1 VGRVFLEHDAFYV
14 YFLLLLSTLV
24 SQPAGWIKLYPT
36 LRILCYDESMQAVNP
51 PTSSRIQE
59 QLTTRLPLMW
69 FSLAFLTGIV
79 FASLVPLSREFW
91 LGISDEPIPV
101 GGLYISVWAILSIV
115 FLLLAFSVRFF
126 PFFENLRSTL
136 PAFTL
141 HPFTFILL
149 FAFFLGAARYQIS
162 VPKFDAFHIAFYN
175 DRDYD
180 LLITGTLIE
189 PPDYRDNYT
198 NLRVKVS
205 KVDTGDRDLRA
216 SGLLLV
222 RASNNQI
229 FHYGDIIRLRGK
241 LKTPPENEDF
251 SYRDYL
257 AGQHI
262 HSYMSSANVTVLPG
276 KGGNPFSRALYALKD
291 RSLNNIYRMFPDPE
305 SSLLAGILLGVDTGL
320 KQELQQAFKNTG
332 TSHIIAISGFNMSI
346 IAALFVTFFS
356 KFLGP
361 RRGAV
366 LAILGIL
373 FYTMLV
379 GGGAA
384 VVRAA
389 LMGSLALF
397 ARQVGRRQ
405 FALNTLLA
413 VALLMCLWNP
423 LYIWDVGFQL
433 SFFATLGLI
442 LYAEPFSQ
450 FANRIITKY
459 FPASAAERFAELFS
473 EFVLL
478 TLAAQLTTIPIMAYH
493 FQRISLVSFIANP
506 FILPAQPAVMILG
519 GLAVLLSLVWFPLG
533 QIAAWVAWP
542 FVVYTIRL
550 VELFDRVPSGTLF
563 LGDFSIWF
571 VILFYAALLSVTF
584 GGSRLKEWAQS
595 LKGRTSAIGVG
606 SGIIVLILALL
617 LVWRAAVAIPDRLLH
632 ITFLDVGSADGVLI
646 KTPTGKYV
654 LINGGSSVTTL
665 SDELGRRLP
674 AFNRKLDWLVI
685 AGTEEDDVAALPRV
699 IERYPPDA
707 VLWSGNTQA
716 SFSSR
721 VLNEYLSVRDIVVT
735 NAEPEQVL
743 DLGDGATLRVLTTG
757 PRGAV
762 LLIEW
767 ESFRALLPIGMSFEA
782 LDELRSG
789 ADVGPISVLSIA
801 DSGYAASNPPEWIA
815 NLNPEL
821 VLLSVDAADENGM
834 PDGEVLE
841 SVKDYELLRT
851 DQNGWVEITTNGEQ
865 MWVNVER
872 K

>member
-1 VGRVFLEHDAFYV
+1 MGTV
-14 YFLLLLSTLV
+14 T
-24 SQPAGWIKLYPT
+24 
-36 LRILCYDESMQAVNP
+36 NP
-51 PTSSRIQE
+51 PASSRLQE
-59 QLTTRLPLMW
+59 QLTTQLPLMW
-69 FSLAFLTGIV
+69 FSLAFLAGIIL
-79 FASLVPLSREFW
+79 ASLVSLSV
-91 LGISDEPIPV
+91 L
-101 GGLYISVWAILSIV
+101 VWGALAFFALFLAILLRI
-115 FLLLAFSVRFF
+115 LAPR
-126 PFFENLRSTL
+126 
-136 PAFTL
+136 L
-141 HPFTFILL
+141 HPSSLILQPFTFVL
-149 FAFFLGAARYQIS
+149 FFALFLGAARYQLSI
-162 VPKFDAFHIAFYN
+162 PEFDAFHIAYYN

-180 LLITGTLIE
+180 LLITGTLVE

-198 NLRVKVS
+198 NLRLDVE
-205 KVDTGDRDLRA
+205 KVDTGDRDLTA
-216 SGLLLV
+216 HGLILV
-222 RASNNQI
+222 RASNNQV
-229 FHYGDIIRLRGK
+229 FHYGDRLRLRGK

-257 AGQHI
+257 AAQQI
-262 HSYMSSANVTVLPG
+262 HSYMSSAEVTVLPG
-276 KGGNPFSRALYALKD
+276 KGGNPISAVLYAIKE
-291 RSLNNIYRMFPDPE
+291 RSLDNIYRMFPDPE

-320 KQELQQAFKNTG
+320 TQELQQAFKNTG
-332 TSHIIAISGFNMSI
+332 TAHIIAISGFNMSI
-346 IAALFVTFFS
+346 IAGLFVVFFS
-356 KFLGP
+356 RFLGP

-366 LAILGIL
+366 LAILGIIL
-373 FYTMLV
+373 YTILV

-450 FANRIITKY
+450 FANGIITKY
-459 FPASAAERFAELFS
+459 FPTSTAERFAELFS

-493 FQRISLVSFIANP
+493 FQRISLVSFLANP

-519 GLAVLLSLVWFPLG
+519 GLAVLLSLVWVPLG

-542 FVVYTIRL
+542 FVVYTIRM
-550 VELFDRVPSGTLF
+550 VELFDRVPHGTIF
-563 LGDFSIWF
+563 LGELSIWF

-584 GGSRLKEWAQS
+584 GGARLKEGIQS
-595 LKGRTSAIGVG
+595 LKGRQTKVPVGIGLV
-606 SGIIVLILALL
+606 VLVLALL
-617 LVWRAAVAIPDRLLH
+617 LVSRAAVAIPDRLLH
-632 ITFLDVGSADGVLI
+632 ITFLDVGSADAVLI
-646 KTPTGKYV
+646 KTPSGKYV
-654 LINGGSSVTTL
+654 LVNGGPSVTTL

-674 AFNRKLDWLVI
+674 SFNRKLDWLVV

-707 VLWSGNTQA
+707 VVWSGNTQA

-721 VLNEYLSVRDIVVT
+721 VLNEYLTVQSIPVENVEA
-735 NAEPEQVL
+735 NQVL

-762 LLIEW
+762 LLIQW
-767 ESFRALLPIGMSFEA
+767 QSFRALLPIGMSFEA
-782 LDELRSG
+782 LDELQEG
-789 ADVGPISVLSIA
+789 ASIGPVSVLSLA
-801 DSGYAASNPPEWIA
+801 DSGYAASNPPEWIT

-821 VLLSVDAADENGM
+821 VVLSVDAADQNGM
-834 PDGEVLE
+834 PDRDVLE
-841 SVKDYELLRT
+841 SVKDYALLRT
-851 DQNGWVEITTNGEQ
+851 DQNGWIEITTNGEQ

-872 K
+872 P